1 MGAAAG
7 RPRKE
12 GAMIHV
18 CSLARLHETIVT
30 TGARHVI
37 SLLAH
42 DANLRRPAT
51 IAAENHLWLQVDDIS
66 VPQDGFVAAQVEHVE
81 QLITF
86 VQRWPRESAL
96 VIHCYAGVSRSS
108 AAAFVAACAL
118 SPESDEQAIA
128 IALRRASPTA
138 TPNIRI
144 VAIAD
149 QLLARQCRM
158 VTAVQAIGAGVVA
171 AQAEPFRLDLCAIN
185 AISNMAAHK
194 DPQERVSMR

>member
-1 MGAAAG
+1 
-7 RPRKE
+7 
-12 GAMIHV
+12 MIHV

-42 DANLRRPAT
+42 DANLTRPAT

-81 QLITF
+81 QLIAF

-171 AQAEPFRLDLCAIN
+171 PEAAPFRLDLSAIN

-194 DPQERVSMR
+194 NPQERVSMR

>member
-1 MGAAAG
+1 
-7 RPRKE
+7 
-12 GAMIHV
+12 MIHV

-42 DANLRRPAT
+42 DANLTRPAT
-51 IAAENHLWLQVDDIS
+51 IAAENHLWLQLDDIS
-66 VPQDGFVAAQVEHVE
+66 VPQDGYVAAQVEHIE
-81 QLITF
+81 QLIAF

-118 SPESDEQAIA
+118 SPESDERAIA
-128 IALRRASPTA
+128 IALRRASATA

-149 QLLARQCRM
+149 RLLARQGRM
-158 VTAVQAIGAGVVA
+158 VSAVQAIGAGVVA
-171 AQAEPFRLDLCAIN
+171 PEAQPFRLDLGAIN

-194 DPQERVSMR
+194 TPQERVSMR

>member
-1 MGAAAG
+1 
-7 RPRKE
+7 
-12 GAMIHV
+12 MIHV
-18 CSLARLHETIVT
+18 CSLARLHETIAA

-37 SLLAH
+37 SLLAPEA
-42 DANLRRPAT
+42 DLTRPAT

-81 QLITF
+81 QLIGF

-118 SPESDEQAIA
+118 SPESDERAIA
-128 IALRRASPTA
+128 VMLRRASATA
-138 TPNIRI
+138 TPNVRI

-149 QLLARQCRM
+149 QLLARQGRM
-158 VTAVQAIGAGVVA
+158 VTAVQAIGPGVVA
-171 AQAEPFRLDLCAIN
+171 PHAEPFRLDVCAIN

-194 DPQERVSMR
+194 SPQERVSMR

>member
-1 MGAAAG
+1 
-7 RPRKE
+7 
-12 GAMIHV
+12 MIHV

-30 TGARHVI
+30 SGARHVI

-42 DANLRRPAT
+42 DANLTRPAT
-51 IAAENHLWLQVDDIS
+51 IAAENHLWLQLDDIS
-66 VPQDGFVAAQVEHVE
+66 VPQDGYVAAQVEHVE
-81 QLITF
+81 QLIAF
-86 VQRWPRESAL
+86 VQRWPRQSAL

-118 SPESDEQAIA
+118 SPESDERAIA
-128 IALRRASPTA
+128 TALRRASATA

-149 QLLARQCRM
+149 QLLARQGRM
-158 VTAVQAIGAGVVA
+158 VSAVQAIGAGVVA
-171 AQAEPFRLDLCAIN
+171 PEAQPFRLDLGAIN

-194 DPQERVSMR
+194 NPQERVSMR